1 MSYELK
7 IALRFLKS
15 GKTQTLFI
23 LMGIAVG
30 VAVQIFLGSLIT
42 SLQESLVDRTIGN
55 SSQITIKAEDDEISR
70 ALTENN
76 QEEET
81 LLRGN
86 FSVIEKSLNNWSLI
100 VGQLQ
105 GDERITAISPAIQ
118 GTALI
123 RSAGKN
129 QSIQVKGIELENAD
143 KIYDISQRLTGGEPL
158 VEGNSILIGSKLS
171 ENLGIG
177 TGGVVSL
184 LTPKGETVRFIV
196 GGVFDLQNESV
207 NESLVFMDLKR
218 AQKLF
223 QLGSGITAIE
233 IQISD
238 PFQADVVAEEWKSQ
252 LSEVKIDQWKAQNEQ
267 LLSALASQSS
277 SSYTI
282 QFFVILAVTLGISS
296 VLAVSVVQKSK
307 EIGILKAMGSTKT
320 SASRIF
326 LLQGLILGIL
336 GSIVGSGLGILLLSV
351 YQFFNQ
357 GSGSLVINYTWS
369 GILIIGMIATAA
381 ATFASLIPARRS
393 ANLNPME
400 AIKNG

>member
-1 MSYELK
+1 LSYELK

-23 LMGIAVG
+23 LLGIAVG

-55 SSQITIKAEDDEISR
+55 SSQITIEAEDDAISR
-70 ALTENN
+70 ILTERGSDT
-76 QEEET
+76 T

-86 FSVIEKSLNNWSLI
+86 FSTFEKSLNNWTLI
-100 VGQLQ
+100 VDQLQ
-105 GDERITAISPAIQ
+105 GDARITAISPVIQ

-129 QSIQVKGIELENAD
+129 QSIQVKGIQLENAD
-143 KIYDISQRLTGGEPL
+143 KIYEITKRLTVGDP
-158 VEGNSILIGSKLS
+158 VIEGNNILIGTKLS

-177 TGGVVSL
+177 AGSVVSL

-196 GGVFDLQNESV
+196 GGVFDLENESV
-207 NESLVFMDLKR
+207 NESLVFMNLKR

-238 PFQADVVAEEWKSQ
+238 PFEADVAADDWKSM
-252 LSEVKIDQWKAQNEQ
+252 LGEVNIDQWKEQNQQ

-336 GSIVGSGLGILLLSV
+336 GSMVGSVLGILLLSV
-351 YQFFNQ
+351 YQLFNQ
-357 GSGSLVINYTWS
+357 GNGSLVINYKWS
-369 GILIIGMIATAA
+369 SILIIGMIATAA

>member
-23 LMGIAVG
+23 LLGIAVG

-55 SSQITIKAEDDEISR
+55 SSQITIEAEDDAISR
-70 ALTENN
+70 ILTERGSDT
-76 QEEET
+76 T

-86 FSVIEKSLNNWSLI
+86 FSTFEKSLNNWTLI
-100 VGQLQ
+100 VDQLQ
-105 GDERITAISPAIQ
+105 GDARITAISPVIQ

-129 QSIQVKGIELENAD
+129 QSIQVKGIQLENAD
-143 KIYDISQRLTGGEPL
+143 KIYEITKRLTVGDP
-158 VEGNSILIGSKLS
+158 VIEGNNILIGTKLS

-177 TGGVVSL
+177 AGSVVSL

-196 GGVFDLQNESV
+196 GGVFDLENESV
-207 NESLVFMDLKR
+207 NESLVFMNLKR

-238 PFQADVVAEEWKSQ
+238 PFEADVAADDWKSM
-252 LSEVKIDQWKAQNEQ
+252 LGEVNIDQWKEQNQQ

-336 GSIVGSGLGILLLSV
+336 GSMVGSVLGILLLSV
-351 YQFFNQ
+351 YQLFNQ
-357 GSGSLVINYTWS
+357 GNGSLVINYKWS
-369 GILIIGMIATAA
+369 SILIIGMIATAA